1 MLLSS
6 LLLECLCYHKTCTP
20 ECWCCC
26 QAGYWRVS
34 VAIKPVHLSV
44 GVAIK
49 PVTGALMLVRVFIC
63 NIVSVYG
70 IPERFHVLYFFCIIL
85 CFAANAD

>member
-1 MLLSS
+1 MHQIVGVAIKPVTGVFMSPQSLYTRVLVLLSR

-34 VAIKPVHLSV
+34 VAIKPVLLSV

-49 PVTGALMLVRVFIC
+49 PVTGVFML
-63 NIVSVYG
+63 
-70 IPERFHVLYFFCIIL
+70 P
-85 CFAANAD
+85 